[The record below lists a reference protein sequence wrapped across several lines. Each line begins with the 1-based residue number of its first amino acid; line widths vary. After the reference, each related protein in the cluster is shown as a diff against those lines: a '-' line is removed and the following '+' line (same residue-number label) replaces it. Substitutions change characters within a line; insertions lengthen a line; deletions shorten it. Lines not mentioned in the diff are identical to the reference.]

1 MQRTYVEGF
10 YTEGLLERPEPA
22 PFTGGDESIPDDIR
36 GLAGDGGGQYRTA
49 QAPVEVINIDAL
61 VAELEGRR

>member
-10 YTEGLLERPEPA
+10 YTEGLLERPEPE
-22 PFTGGDESIPDDIR
+22 PFTGGDMSVPDDIR
-36 GLAGDGGGQYRTA
+36 GLAGEGGGEYRTVT
-49 QAPVEVINIDAL
+49 APEVIDIDAL